1 MSSDIKQLFVSSY
14 DSHKRIMFL
23 AKEQLTNN
31 EKLSLI
37 ASTGSAP
44 ATTIAA
50 ENLVRLG
57 YVTFENIQTD
67 TEIQDGKR
75 KIKLIITLKKTAN
88 FQKLFDEN
96 EKLREQK
103 KPKEKKKKMKK
114 QKIKKKNKYMMSWDL
129 S

>member
-1 MSSDIKQLFVSSY
+1 MSSGIKQLFVSSY

-67 TEIQDGKR
+67 TEIQEGRR
-75 KIKLIITLKKTAN
+75 KIRLIITLKKTAN

-96 EKLREQK
+96 EKLREEK
-103 KPKEKKKKMKK
+103 KAEREKKEKEKDKKEKDKK
-114 QKIKKKNKYMMSWDL
+114 EKDKKEK
-129 S
+129 